1 MLKGGGWVLSH
12 TWLMGAGMHAGSVM
26 SLIPGAKKTVL
37 PRASDKSTMLAGME
51 VMKRFLKAQPLLT
64 MQQSHQQIIAMLEP
78 AFCSGSG
85 GVINLLCDVLRAI
98 YKPFPVPSQSQPADL
113 PKEVHVSY
121 LEVLRHTSVL
131 CPMHSLLSHAK
142 CNVDAPFQ

>member
-1 MLKGGGWVLSH
+1 
-12 TWLMGAGMHAGSVM
+12 MGAGMHAGSQM
-26 SLIPGAKKTVL
+26 YLMPGAERTVI
-37 PRASDKSTMLAGME
+37 PRVSNKSTMRAGME

-64 MQQSHQQIIAMLEP
+64 MQQSHQQIIVMLEP
-78 AFCSGSG
+78 AFCSGNR

-121 LEVLRHTSVL
+121 LEVLGCTSVL
-131 CPMHSLLSHAK
+131 CPMHSLLSYAR
-142 CNVDAPFQ
+142 CNVDAFFQC